1 MENDSILNSV
11 KAMLISYMDPDDD
24 AFDTDLLIHINT
36 VLSILFQ
43 LGVGNQEFHITGP
56 DETWED
62 FLGTTKNVELVKS
75 YIVLRVRMLF
85 DPPTASSIGNIFDQQ
100 IKELEWRINVAV
112 DPAHT
117 FG

>member
-62 FLGTTKNVELVKS
+62 FLGTTKTGMKQ
-75 YIVLRVRMLF
+75 
-85 DPPTASSIGNIFDQQ
+85 SSITSHLIAEGNSNSGGTTAYCQVICPSGT
-100 IKELEWRINVAV
+100 EGSW
-112 DPAHT
+112 
-117 FG
+117 

>member
-11 KAMLISYMDPDDD
+11 KAMLISYIDPDDD
-24 AFDTDLLIHINT
+24 AFDTDLIIHINS
-36 VLSILFQ
+36 VLSILYQ
-43 LGVGNQEFHITGP
+43 LGIGKSAFQITGP
-56 DETWED
+56 DETWEE
-62 FLGTTKNVELVKS
+62 LIGSNANVELIKS
-75 YIVLRVRMLF
+75 YVVLRVRMLF
-85 DPPTASSIGNIFDQQ
+85 DPPTVKSLGTIFDQQ